1 MARSKGT
8 AEKQGEDG
16 CTLCDLPVEEPVKSD
31 NVDGVFC
38 CRGCMEVHRTLGDVE
53 IDEAGEDDGTYEVPD
68 GAEEAFLSVEGMHCS
83 ACEVFI
89 ESRAEEREGVENVE
103 ASYASELVKM
113 VYDPD
118 AVGREDLVEAVD
130 GFGYRAYDPEEG
142 DERDDELAE
151 LLTVGRLVVGAWL
164 GMMVMV
170 WYIVFL
176 YPEYLGLSALVERPG
191 PLLDSFTS
199 YYLVL
204 GTTVVLFVTGYPILR
219 SAYVSLRS
227 GTPNM
232 DLLVSLAAV
241 NAYVYSIG
249 VLLVGGTE
257 VYFDITVVIIMV
269 VTLGNY
275 YEKRIKRRAA
285 DRMEELTRE
294 RVDEARRRT
303 DGGDEVV
310 SVEELREG
318 DEVVVRPGER
328 VPVDGTVVEGS
339 AAVDE
344 SLLTGESL
352 PETKAP
358 GDDVIGGSVVTDDAL
373 VVEVPD
379 EKVSTFDR
387 LVNFLWDV
395 QSSRPGVQR
404 LADRLAGVFVPLVLL
419 IAGATFGVRAYLTGN
434 PGDAMLSA
442 LAVLVVSCPCA
453 LGLATPLAVASG
465 VREALEDGVAITDGS
480 VFEDTQE
487 YDVVAFD
494 KTGTLTTG
502 DMRVVD
508 TVAAESEDT
517 DCVLE
522 RAAAVERYSSHPI
535 AEAVTEQVPDT
546 PEATGFT
553 RHPGK
558 GVSANVEDGRVV
570 VGSSTLVDE
579 LGMEVPADL
588 ADAAERERQTG
599 NAPVY
604 VGWDGE
610 VRGVVIV
617 GDRPRDE
624 WEQTVEALDARIAV
638 ITGDDEAA
646 AGYFRKHDE
655 VDDVFAGVPPEAKAE
670 TVERLRGHGKTVM
683 VGDGTNDAPAL
694 AAADLGVA
702 LGTGTATAGDAADIV
717 VTHDDLTKVVDVLG
731 LTRSTKRR
739 IRQNLGW
746 ALTYNAVAVPAAV
759 AGVISPAVAA
769 FAMATSSVLVVANSS
784 RGF

>member
-1 MARSKGT
+1 MARSEQVT
-8 AEKQGEDG
+8 DS
-16 CTLCDLPVEEPVKSD
+16 CTLCDLPVEQAVTSEET
-31 NVDGVFC
+31 DGVFC
-38 CRGCMEVHRTLGDVE
+38 CRGCMEVQRTLGDVDLE
-53 IDEAGEDDGTYEVPD
+53 EASNGDGIDEVPE

-89 ESRAEEREGVENVE
+89 ESRAEDHEGIETVE

-118 AVGREDLVEAVD
+118 TAGRGDLVDAVD
-130 GFGYRAYDPEEG
+130 GFGYKAHDPERGE
-142 DERDDELAE
+142 ERDDEIAE
-151 LLTVGRLVVGAWL
+151 LLTIGRLTIGAWL

-170 WYIVFL
+170 WYFVFL

-241 NAYVYSIG
+241 NAYVYSLG

-257 VYFDITVVIIMV
+257 VYFDITVVIVMV

-303 DGGDEVV
+303 EGAEEVV
-310 SVEELREG
+310 GVDELEEG

-328 VPVDGTVVEGS
+328 VPVDGTVVEGT

-344 SLLTGESL
+344 SLVTGESL
-352 PETKAP
+352 PETKEP

-404 LADRLAGVFVPLVLL
+404 LADRLAGVFVPFVLMV
-419 IAGATFGVRAYLTGN
+419 AAATFGVQAYLTRN
-434 PGDAMLSA
+434 LSESMLTA

-465 VREALEDGVAITDGS
+465 VRESLERGIAIPDGS
-480 VFEDTQE
+480 VFEDTSE

-508 TVAAESEDT
+508 VVTKEGQGEKPMR
-517 DCVLE
+517 
-522 RAAAVERYSSHPI
+522 RAAAVEKYSSHPI
-535 AEAVTEQVPDT
+535 ADAVTERVGSSGVPD
-546 PEATGFT
+546 ATGFT

-558 GVSANVEDGRVV
+558 GVSARVDGERVV
-570 VGSSTLVDE
+570 VGSSSLIVEEGMGVPEE
-579 LGMEVPADL
+579 LEE
-588 ADAAERERQTG
+588 AARRERETG

-604 VGWDGE
+604 VGWGGE
-610 VRGVVIV
+610 VRATLVV

-624 WEQTVEALDARIAV
+624 WEETVGAIDARVAV
-638 ITGDDEAA
+638 ITGDEESA
-646 AGYFRKHDE
+646 AGYFRQHE
-655 VDDVFAGVPPEAKAE
+655 GVDDVFSGVPPEAKAE
-670 TVERLRGHGKTVM
+670 TVERLRGQGRTVM

-702 LGTGTATAGDAADIV
+702 LGTGTATAGDAADVV
-717 VTHDDLTKVVDVLG
+717 VTRDDLTKVSKVLE
-731 LTRSTKRR
+731 LTGKTKSR
-739 IRQNLGW
+739 IRGNLSW
-746 ALTYNAVAVPAAV
+746 ALTYNAVAIPAAV
-759 AGVISPAVAA
+759 AGIISPAVAA
-769 FAMATSSVLVVANSS
+769 FAMATSSFLVVVNSS

>member
-1 MARSKGT
+1 
-8 AEKQGEDG
+8 
-16 CTLCDLPVEEPVKSD
+16 
-31 NVDGVFC
+31 
-38 CRGCMEVHRTLGDVE
+38 MEVQRTLGDVDLE
-53 IDEAGEDDGTYEVPD
+53 EASNGDGIDEVPE
-68 GAEEAFLSVEGMHCS
+68 GSEEAFLSVEGMHCS

-89 ESRAEEREGVENVE
+89 ESRAEDHEGIETVE

-118 AVGREDLVEAVD
+118 TVGRGGLVDAVD
-130 GFGYRAYDPEEG
+130 GFGYKAHDPERG
-142 DERDDELAE
+142 DERDDEIAE
-151 LLTVGRLVVGAWL
+151 LLTIGRLTIGAWL

-170 WYIVFL
+170 WYFVFL

-191 PLLDSFTS
+191 PVLDSFTS

-241 NAYVYSIG
+241 NAYVYSLG

-257 VYFDITVVIIMV
+257 VYFDITVVIVMV

-303 DGGDEVV
+303 EGAEEVV
-310 SVEELREG
+310 GVDELEKG

-328 VPVDGTVVEGS
+328 VPVDGTVVEGT

-344 SLLTGESL
+344 SLVTGESL
-352 PETKAP
+352 PETKEP

-404 LADRLAGVFVPLVLL
+404 LADRLAGVFVPFVLMV
-419 IAGATFGVRAYLTGN
+419 AAATFGVQAYLTR
-434 PGDAMLSA
+434 DLSESMLTA

-465 VREALEDGVAITDGS
+465 VRESLERGIAITDGS
-480 VFEDTQE
+480 VFEDTSE

-494 KTGTLTTG
+494 KTGTLTAG

-508 TVAAESEDT
+508 VVTKEGQGEKPMR
-517 DCVLE
+517 
-522 RAAAVERYSSHPI
+522 RAAAVEKYSSHPI
-535 AEAVTEQVPDT
+535 ADAVTERVGSSGVPD
-546 PEATGFT
+546 ATGFT

-558 GVSANVEDGRVV
+558 GVSGRVDGERVV
-570 VGSSTLVDE
+570 VGSSSLIVEEGMRVPEE
-579 LGMEVPADL
+579 LQQ
-588 ADAAERERQTG
+588 AAMRERETG

-610 VRGVVIV
+610 VCATLVV

-624 WEQTVEALDARIAV
+624 WEETVRAIDARVAV
-638 ITGDDEAA
+638 ITGDDESA
-646 AGYFRKHDE
+646 AGYFRQHE
-655 VDDVFAGVPPEAKAE
+655 GVDDVFAGVPPEAKAE
-670 TVERLRGHGKTVM
+670 TVERLRGQGRTVM

-702 LGTGTATAGDAADIV
+702 LGTGTATAGDAADVV
-717 VTHDDLTKVVDVLG
+717 VTRDDLTKVTEVLE
-731 LTRSTKRR
+731 LTGKTKRR
-739 IRQNLGW
+739 IRGNLGW
-746 ALTYNAVAVPAAV
+746 ALTYNAVAIPAAV

-769 FAMATSSVLVVANSS
+769 FAMATSSFLVVVNSS

>member
-1 MARSKGT
+1 MARSEQVT
-8 AEKQGEDG
+8 DS
-16 CTLCDLPVEEPVKSD
+16 CTLCDLPVEQAVTSEET
-31 NVDGVFC
+31 DGVFC
-38 CRGCMEVHRTLGDVE
+38 CRGCMEVQRTLGDVDLE
-53 IDEAGEDDGTYEVPD
+53 EASNGDGIDEVPE

-89 ESRAEEREGVENVE
+89 ESRAEDHDGIETVE

-118 AVGREDLVEAVD
+118 TVERGGLVDAVD
-130 GFGYRAYDPEEG
+130 GFGYKAHDPERG
-142 DERDDELAE
+142 DERDDEIAE
-151 LLTVGRLVVGAWL
+151 LLTIGRLTIGAWL

-170 WYIVFL
+170 WYFVFL

-241 NAYVYSIG
+241 NAYVYSLG

-257 VYFDITVVIIMV
+257 VYFDITVVIVMV

-303 DGGDEVV
+303 EGAEEVV
-310 SVEELREG
+310 GVDELEEG

-328 VPVDGTVVEGS
+328 VPVDGTVVEGT

-344 SLLTGESL
+344 SLVTGESL
-352 PETKAP
+352 PETKEP

-404 LADRLAGVFVPLVLL
+404 LADRLAGVFVPFVLMV
-419 IAGATFGVRAYLTGN
+419 AAATFGVQAYLTRN
-434 PGDAMLSA
+434 LSESMLTA

-465 VREALEDGVAITDGS
+465 VRESLERGIAITDGS
-480 VFEDTQE
+480 VFEDTSE

-508 TVAAESEDT
+508 VVTKEGQGEKPMR
-517 DCVLE
+517 
-522 RAAAVERYSSHPI
+522 RAAAVEKYSSHPI
-535 AEAVTEQVPDT
+535 ADAVTERVGSSGVPD
-546 PEATGFT
+546 ATGFT

-558 GVSANVEDGRVV
+558 GVSARVDGERVV
-570 VGSSTLVDE
+570 VGSSSLIIEEGMGVPEE
-579 LGMEVPADL
+579 LEE
-588 ADAAERERQTG
+588 AARRERETG

-604 VGWDGE
+604 VGWGGE
-610 VRGVVIV
+610 VRATLVV

-624 WEQTVEALDARIAV
+624 WEETVGAIDARVAV
-638 ITGDDEAA
+638 ITGDDESA
-646 AGYFRKHDE
+646 AGYFRQHE
-655 VDDVFAGVPPEAKAE
+655 GVDDVFAGVPPEAKAE
-670 TVERLRGHGKTVM
+670 TVERLRGQGRTVM

-702 LGTGTATAGDAADIV
+702 LGTGTATAGDAADVV
-717 VTHDDLTKVVDVLG
+717 VTRDDLTKVTEVLE
-731 LTRSTKRR
+731 LTGKTKSR
-739 IRQNLGW
+739 IRGNLGW
-746 ALTYNAVAVPAAV
+746 ALTYNAVAIPAAV
-759 AGVISPAVAA
+759 AGIISPAVAA
-769 FAMATSSVLVVANSS
+769 FAMATSSFLVVVNSS